1 MPPAY
6 TNILY
11 PFPVDPPRV
20 PRQNPTGE
28 YRRAFDVPDGFPA
41 STAVLRFEGVDSA
54 FAVWLN
60 GIRLGDGKGSRLTTE
75 FDVASV
81 LRPGRNVIAVRVH
94 Q

>member
-1 MPPAY
+1 M
-6 TNILY
+6 Y